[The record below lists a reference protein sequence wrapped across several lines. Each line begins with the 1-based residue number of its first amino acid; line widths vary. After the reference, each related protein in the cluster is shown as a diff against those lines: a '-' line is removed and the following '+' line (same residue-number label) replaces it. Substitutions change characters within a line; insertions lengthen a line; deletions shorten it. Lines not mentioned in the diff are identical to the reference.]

1 VFLIRYRL
9 VDCPG
14 HASLIRTII
23 GGAQIIDMV
32 LLVVDAFKGWQAQTT
47 ECLVL
52 ALLTSRH
59 VVVALNK
66 VDLFAPE
73 EREARIEKAKSNVRV
88 RLQNTRF
95 CGAPLIGV
103 AACVGG
109 ERVAAT
115 AVGETSQFQTS
126 HDSYNIDKLIELL
139 RNELPQ
145 PRRSPAGQFSFS
157 VDHCFPI
164 RGRGTV
170 LTGTVL
176 SGSASVN
183 DMLEFPAL
191 GLERKV
197 GRLSLKGSIK
207 RYQLAILTS
216 LIIHRSKVYKC
227 SNDRFNPLCKE
238 TELEYVSAT

>member
-1 VFLIRYRL
+1 M

-52 ALLTSRH
+52 AELTSKH
-59 VVVALNK
+59 LVVALNK

-73 EREARIEKAKSNVRV
+73 ERESRIEEAKQNVQQ
-88 RLQNTRF
+88 RLQGTRF
-95 CGAPLIGV
+95 AEATLLGV
-103 AACVGG
+103 SACVGG
-109 ERVAAT
+109 EKVAAATTEGEHHHAATT
-115 AVGETSQFQTS
+115 AAIQNE
-126 HDSYNIDKLIELL
+126 SYNI
-139 RNELPQ
+139 NELIHTLQHKLPPPKRQ
-145 PRRSPAGQFSFS
+145 SQGAFFFSI
-157 VDHCFPI
+157 DHCFPI

-176 SGSASVN
+176 NGNASVN
-183 DMLEFPAL
+183 DPLEFPTL

-197 GRLSLKGSIK
+197 SELRLYL
-207 RYQLAILTS
+207 
-216 LIIHRSKVYKC
+216 
-227 SNDRFNPLCKE
+227 LCFC
-238 TELEYVSAT
+238 TN

>member
-1 VFLIRYRL
+1 M
-9 VDCPG
+9 DCPG

-52 ALLTSRH
+52 AELTSRH

-66 VDLFAPE
+66 VDLFAPD
-73 EREARIEKAKSNVRV
+73 ERDARMEKAKKSVRQ

-95 CGAPLIGV
+95 ADAPVVGV

-109 ERVAAT
+109 EKVAAT
-115 AVGETSQFQTS
+115 DCEGSHIQVGNE
-126 HDSYNIDKLIELL
+126 SYNIEELIDLL
-139 RNELPQ
+139 RNELPK
-145 PRRSPAGQFSFS
+145 PNREATGPFSFS

-176 SGSASVN
+176 NGSASVN
-183 DMLEFPAL
+183 DVIEFPAL

-197 GRLSLKGSIK
+197 
-207 RYQLAILTS
+207 
-216 LIIHRSKVYKC
+216 
-227 SNDRFNPLCKE
+227 
-238 TELEYVSAT
+238 

>member
-1 VFLIRYRL
+1 M
-9 VDCPG
+9 DCPG

-52 ALLTSRH
+52 AELTSRH

-66 VDLFAPE
+66 IDLFKSE
-73 EREARIEKAKSNVRV
+73 EREARLEQAKKAVRQK
-88 RLQNTRF
+88 LSNTRF
-95 CGAPLIGV
+95 VNAPLVGV
-103 AACVGG
+103 SAYVGG
-109 ERVAAT
+109 EKHAA
-115 AVGETSQFQTS
+115 GEAEANNSQSIHESQ
-126 HDSYNIDKLIELL
+126 NI
-139 RNELPQ
+139 NELIDVLCNKLPK
-145 PRRSPAGQFSFS
+145 PVRESRGPFSFS

-176 SGSASVN
+176 NGTAGIN

-197 GRLSLKGSIK
+197 R
-207 RYQLAILTS
+207 
-216 LIIHRSKVYKC
+216 
-227 SNDRFNPLCKE
+227 
-238 TELEYVSAT
+238 

>member
-1 VFLIRYRL
+1 
-9 VDCPG
+9 
-14 HASLIRTII
+14 
-23 GGAQIIDMV
+23 MV

-52 ALLTSRH
+52 AELTSKH
-59 VVVALNK
+59 IVVALNK

-73 EREARIEKAKSNVRV
+73 EREERLEKAKESVRQ
-88 RLQNTRF
+88 RLKGTRF
-95 CGAPLIGV
+95 VDAHLMGV

-109 ERVAAT
+109 EKVAAT
-115 AVGETSQFQTS
+115 DGEGNQLQATSS
-126 HDSYNIDKLIELL
+126 NESYNVKELVELL
-139 RNELPQ
+139 RNKLPR
-145 PRRSPAGQFSFS
+145 PHRVATGPFSFS

-176 SGSASVN
+176 NGSASVN

-197 GRLSLKGSIK
+197 RKFVIFPYRKSLLLGCEGCSYLKLLFVHRLRAS
-207 RYQLAILTS
+207 
-216 LIIHRSKVYKC
+216 KC
-227 SNDRFNPLCKE
+227 SNDRSRL
-238 TELEYVSAT
+238 

>member
-1 VFLIRYRL
+1 
-9 VDCPG
+9 
-14 HASLIRTII
+14 
-23 GGAQIIDMV
+23 MV

-52 ALLTSRH
+52 AELTSRH

-66 VDLFAPE
+66 IDLFAPD
-73 EREARIEKAKSNVRV
+73 EREARLEKAKKSVRQ
-88 RLQNTRF
+88 RLQHTRF
-95 CGAPLIGV
+95 ADAPLMGV

-109 ERVAAT
+109 EKVAA
-115 AVGETSQFQTS
+115 ADGETSNVQSSNESF
-126 HDSYNIDKLIELL
+126 NVNELIDLL
-139 RNELPQ
+139 RSKLPQ
-145 PRRSPAGQFSFS
+145 PNRQATGPFSFS

-176 SGSASVN
+176 NGSASVN

-197 GRLSLKGSIK
+197 RPMSKRSHTGGASIL
-207 RYQLAILTS
+207 YCV
-216 LIIHRSKVYKC
+216 H
-227 SNDRFNPLCKE
+227 
-238 TELEYVSAT
+238 

>member
-1 VFLIRYRL
+1 
-9 VDCPG
+9 
-14 HASLIRTII
+14 
-23 GGAQIIDMV
+23 MV

-52 ALLTSRH
+52 AELTSRH

-66 VDLFAPE
+66 VDLFAAD
-73 EREARIEKAKSNVRV
+73 EREARLEKARKSVRQ

-95 CGAPLIGV
+95 AGAPLIGV

-109 ERVAAT
+109 EKVAASD
-115 AVGETSQFQTS
+115 GENNNLQLINESF
-126 HDSYNIDKLIELL
+126 NITELIDLL
-139 RNELPQ
+139 RSKLPQ
-145 PRRSPAGQFSFS
+145 PKRQSTGPFSFS

-176 SGSASVN
+176 NGTASVN

-197 GRLSLKGSIK
+197 CNHSDS
-207 RYQLAILTS
+207 
-216 LIIHRSKVYKC
+216 RSTG
-227 SNDRFNPLCKE
+227 N
-238 TELEYVSAT
+238 ATFI